1 MFVVCCAHCHRD
13 LASQSD
19 SAFEDGIRDDVD
31 SPDPTTELS
40 PTRQPPSRSR
50 ARRPTKTPARCL
62 STLRTHTNL
71 WHKVAGMQL
80 ALRGASSPALFRAN
94 KRGQSR
100 SRPQRMLCKTTS
112 LTFSAN
118 NIRRNSAFFYRLWLF
133 FHLFASVFCLKQL
146 FYLLHIFKCL
156 GMYTRILMR
165 SILTNF
171 EMPSRLVMH
180 KACLTVVSH
189 TYNSF
194 ILNQFNDDCFPSIQ
208 IPTEIAF
215 FKIEFLAH
223 PQQI

>member
-1 MFVVCCAHCHRD
+1 MCSWTFCALVPVWRPYLPTGPPPDWLLWCVPQRCCSPCSLFHEPVFVVCCAHCHRD

-156 GMYTRILMR
+156 GMYT
-165 SILTNF
+165 
-171 EMPSRLVMH
+171 
-180 KACLTVVSH
+180 
-189 TYNSF
+189 Y
-194 ILNQFNDDCFPSIQ
+194 FN
-208 IPTEIAF
+208 EINIDQLWNA
-215 FKIEFLAH
+215 KSSGHA
-223 PQQI
+223 